1 MTLLERCAQIRQE
14 LVRIESL
21 ESASRDAERDRSR
34 HFELEPLRKDLEG
47 ALAQGKVLRE
57 AGISFAAMP
66 ANTKLLSSFEDY
78 RRSLDEP
85 DAAKRNVY
93 GTFKTALATLTESS
107 VEVVKKTIDGLA
119 IRNSDVDEAAL
130 KPYEDV
136 SSLKS
141 KVAEAR
147 QKRMEYAS
155 AASARHKSLDELR
168 NFLQRRA
175 ELLSLA
181 EELKHE
187 HLPPEV
193 TEFFRAVHGG
203 KATIFMLTDSVRKW
217 LETHDQLKDFRI
229 TLPLR

>member
-14 LVRIESL
+14 LVRIEAL

-34 HFELEPLRKDLEG
+34 HFEIEPLRKDLEG
-47 ALAQGKVLRE
+47 ALAQAEVLRE
-57 AGISFAAMP
+57 AGISFAVMP
-66 ANTKLLSSFEDY
+66 GNAKLLSSFEEY

-85 DAAKRNVY
+85 ETAKRNAY
-93 GTFKTALATLTESS
+93 GTFKTALTALTESS
-107 VEVVKKTIDGLA
+107 VEVVRKTIDGLV

-141 KVAEAR
+141 KVAAAR
-147 QKRMEYAS
+147 QKRMEYTN
-155 AASARHKSLDELR
+155 AASARHKSLIELS

-229 TLPLR
+229 TLPPR